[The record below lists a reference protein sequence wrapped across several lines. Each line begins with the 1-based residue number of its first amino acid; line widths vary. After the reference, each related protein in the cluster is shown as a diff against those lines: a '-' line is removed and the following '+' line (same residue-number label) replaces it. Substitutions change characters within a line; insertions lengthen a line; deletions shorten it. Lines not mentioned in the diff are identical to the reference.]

1 MLRTGSETS
10 KALTKCKFSSQD
22 EFEQSHSNTY
32 HSVITATGSL
42 SGNALNRPIGLLV
55 MGLRV
60 SLHEGDKVLWDLP
73 LEETDWEDV
82 QKESLRRELGD
93 LEKDLDA
100 LCGICDF
107 YSNKKRLQMVSHIIG
122 ECGNKASFT
131 DLLRVAVNPKYV
143 NDLVNKAS
151 TNHLVIKDD
160 NGYRVSPKG
169 LGSFLLLSLATRKL
183 LQELDSANNR
193 NKSFE
198 EE

>member
-1 MLRTGSETS
+1 MVE
-10 KALTKCKFSSQD
+10 
-22 EFEQSHSNTY
+22 
-32 HSVITATGSL
+32 I
-42 SGNALNRPIGLLV
+42 I

-73 LEETDWEDV
+73 LEEKDWADG
-82 QKESLRRELGD
+82 QKETLRRELRD

-107 YSNKKRLQMVSHIIG
+107 YSNKKRLQMVSHIVG
-122 ECGNKASFT
+122 ECDNEASFT
-131 DLLRVAVNPKYV
+131 DLLRIAVNPKYV

-151 TNHLVIKDD
+151 NNHLVMKDAH
-160 NGYRVSPKG
+160 GYRVSPKG
-169 LGSFLLLSLATRKL
+169 IGSFLLLSLATRKL
-183 LQELDSANNR
+183 LQELDSTNSR